1 MISRRNPTFYVII
14 MLLKSGE
21 YMDIDIFFEKV
32 INMLNLGKIIS
43 KPSRVSGGFTHK
55 MYKVET
61 DKDTYIVKLLNP
73 NIMKRPT
80 ALGNYEKSDK
90 FEELFKDNNIEA
102 VYSLVFNNKKM
113 QLIDDQYF
121 YVYKWYDGVALKDN
135 DIKNIHCEK
144 IGKQLALI
152 HNITLKEEN
161 WIEEKKN
168 INWKYYI
175 ELAKEK
181 SSPIYDML
189 FDKIDLLNVSMNK
202 GNEVFDKLPNY
213 IAVCHNDMD
222 SKNVLWKDDEFKLI
236 DLECLGYSNPY
247 LELLT
252 LALCWSGYE
261 TCNINF
267 ELLKTFIDSYFE
279 NSKLNRLIN
288 WEDLYLFKS
297 FIESYFKY
305 SKLSRDINWEV
316 LYYANNGR
324 LEWLEYNIK
333 RALMLETNSEEE
345 QQLGISEVKAT
356 INHVVYYD
364 SIKDKIINA
373 FKM

>member
-252 LALCWSGYE
+252 LALCWSG
-261 TCNINF
+261 
-267 ELLKTFIDSYFE
+267 
-279 NSKLNRLIN
+279 
-288 WEDLYLFKS
+288 
-297 FIESYFKY
+297 
-305 SKLSRDINWEV
+305 
-316 LYYANNGR
+316 
-324 LEWLEYNIK
+324 
-333 RALMLETNSEEE
+333 
-345 QQLGISEVKAT
+345 
-356 INHVVYYD
+356 
-364 SIKDKIINA
+364 
-373 FKM
+373 